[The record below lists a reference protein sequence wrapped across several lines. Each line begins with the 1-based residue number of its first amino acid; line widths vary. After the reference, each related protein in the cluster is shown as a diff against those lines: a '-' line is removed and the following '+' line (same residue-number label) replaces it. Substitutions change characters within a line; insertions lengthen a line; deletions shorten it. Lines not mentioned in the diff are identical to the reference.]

1 MLQLIPMR
9 KYNQMIHKNYQVL
22 NLIHLIFVMQVLLY
36 FIQLINK
43 LSLKQEILNL
53 LHASILK

>member
-22 NLIHLIFVMQVLLY
+22 NLIHLIFVMQALLY

-43 LSLKQEILNL
+43 LSLKQEILSL